1 MTVPADKTYPAIAT
15 NAAWQKKKSFVDKAK
30 SSTKT
35 GLGAALTDAETKW
48 KAIAWANL
56 DPAREKAD
64 DLVQAK
70 QHWEAAEAAEQKVA
84 AAKNAVLLAKK
95 QAQAAATNKY
105 LSKPAQTAAAA
116 IADALQKAQ
125 ARLDQVDITG
135 FEKLRKYVEVS
146 SKVPAVMKAGASIKR
161 GSEQIFYG
169 WGYYYH
175 ESKSIKINSG
185 EGWRVS
191 GGGQVGR
198 VYSVDIGITPEAN
211 VDGMKVEVSE
221 EALKAA
227 GIGQK
232 FTLQM
237 QFKKEGRD
245 SWEFQ
250 AS

>member
-1 MTVPADKTYPAIAT
+1 MTVPTDKTYPAIAT
-15 NAAWQKKKSFVDKAK
+15 NAAWQKKKSFVDKTK

-48 KAIAWANL
+48 KAIVWANL
-56 DPAREKAD
+56 DPAREKVD
-64 DLVQAK
+64 DLPTAK
-70 QHWEAAEAAEQKVA
+70 LHWEAAEAADQKVT

-105 LSKPAQTAAAA
+105 LSKPAQTAASA

-125 ARLDQVDITG
+125 TRLDQVDIQG

-146 SKVPAVMKAGASIKR
+146 SKVPAVMTAGASIMS
-161 GSEQIFYG
+161 GGQQIFHG

-175 ESKSIKINSG
+175 ASKSIKINSG
-185 EGWRVS
+185 EGWRV

-211 VDGMKVEVSE
+211 VDGMKVEVSD
-221 EALKAA
+221 EALHAA
-227 GIGQK
+227 GISKK

-237 QFKKEGRD
+237 ELKKSGRD